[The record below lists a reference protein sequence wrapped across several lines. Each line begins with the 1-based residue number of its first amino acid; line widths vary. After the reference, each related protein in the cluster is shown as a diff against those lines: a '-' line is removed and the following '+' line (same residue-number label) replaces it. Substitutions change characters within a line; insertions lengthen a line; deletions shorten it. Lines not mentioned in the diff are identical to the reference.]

1 MRFREFL
8 RSKTFRVMLGIVA
21 LLTGVMLYSVKQ
33 GGKTDL
39 LTEALQTVTYPVRRF
54 SASIS
59 GSVNEKLDTYYN
71 AKAYR
76 EENAMLRKQ
85 ITDLNEKLIGYDA
98 AVAELEALR
107 EQLQI
112 KEANTDFVMSRP
124 ATVLLPL
131 ANDLSDGFL
140 INLGTEDGLTLNAP
154 VICSKGLVG
163 VITEVGSHYATVT
176 TILSDEISVGALVPE
191 SGDSGIIEGNLR
203 FAADGET
210 KLIYL
215 DEKHSVTE
223 GDLVITAGATGLFPY
238 GLQIGNV
245 TETGME
251 ETGLTAYAAIR
262 PSVDFSTLSSVTVLL
277 DFEGKG
283 EDLS

>member
-8 RSKTFRVMLGIVA
+8 HSKTFRVMLCIVA
-21 LLTGVMLYSVKQ
+21 LLTGVMLYSIKQ
-33 GGKTDL
+33 EGKTDL
-39 LTEALQTVTYPVRRF
+39 LTDTLQTITYPVRRF

-59 GSVNEKLDTYYN
+59 GTVNKKLDTYYN

-76 EENAMLRKQ
+76 EENAMLRQQ
-85 ITDLNEKLIGYDA
+85 ITDLNEKLIGYDD

-112 KEANTDFVMSRP
+112 QKDNSDFVMSRP

-131 ANDLSDGFL
+131 TNDLSEGFL
-140 INLGTEDGLTLNAP
+140 IHLGTEDGLTLNAP
-154 VICSKGLVG
+154 VICNQGLVG
-163 VITEVGSHYATVT
+163 IITEVSSHYATVT
-176 TILSDEISVGALVPE
+176 TILSDAVSVGALVPQ
-191 SGDSGIIEGNLR
+191 SNDSGIIEGNLHL
-203 FAADGET
+203 AAEGNT

-215 DEKHSVTE
+215 NEQHGVSQ
-223 GDLVITAGATGLFPY
+223 GDLVITAGTTGLFPY

-251 ETGLTAYAAIR
+251 ETGLTAYAVVK
-262 PSVDFSTLSSVTVLL
+262 PSVDFSTLDSVTVLL

-283 EDLS
+283 ENLS

>member
-8 RSKTFRVMLGIVA
+8 RSKTFRVMLCVVA
-21 LLTGVMLYSVKQ
+21 LLTGVMLYSIKQ

-39 LTEALQTVTYPVRRF
+39 LTEALQTITYPVRRF
-54 SASIS
+54 SAGIS
-59 GSVNEKLDTYYN
+59 GSVNQKLDTYYN

-76 EENAMLRKQ
+76 EENAMLREQ

-131 ANDLSDGFL
+131 ANDLAEGFL
-140 INLGTEDGLTLNAP
+140 INLGTEDGVTLNAP
-154 VICSKGLVG
+154 VICHEGLVG
-163 VITEVGSHYATVT
+163 VITEVSSHYATVT

-203 FAADGET
+203 FAANGET

-215 DEKHSVTE
+215 DKQHSVSE

-251 ETGLTAYAAIR
+251 ETGLTAYAAIK